1 MAIDRALISGAGA
14 ANAARKPAAA
24 IALGNMAS
32 DIGEKAG
39 AAIGAKKARERAE
52 EGELE
57 AAQKAD
63 NQRWVDIRAKA
74 AAEVGLGSEFYSTLT
89 DQTSADKSAWVAGD
103 PEIRSKIEARVLQR
117 AREIDGAEDLKA
129 TVLTKDLGGLS
140 PVYSKTPEGEAF
152 TAALMG
158 PPVIKDDLMGY
169 NIPVEGSVE
178 GSEEP
183 RFITIAQ
190 ADEEFQANLFDTKFQ
205 GKMLAIVE
213 QAAKKGGD
221 VKAGETGRYNRTEA
235 ENSMRSLLIST
246 KNKASLI
253 YDNHLDGSFMEN
265 VIQALGKISY
275 GELGITVDGVNAADG
290 IQEDEPQKIA
300 EALLEKKHSGLLDH
314 MLVDYY
320 VGVAEKNYNDAL
332 DEQTVKPNPTEGPS
346 NEYN

>member
-52 EGELE
+52 EVELE

-140 PVYSKTPEGEAF
+140 PVYSETPEGKAF

-169 NIPVEGSVE
+169 NIPVKGSK
-178 GSEEP
+178 EP

-300 EALLEKKHSGLLDH
+300 EALLEKEHSGLLDD

-320 VGVAEKNYNDAL
+320 VGVAQKNYNDAL
-332 DEQTVKPNPTEGPS
+332 GDRVASTPTEGPS